1 MAVSKP
7 HQKRIRQ
14 QNGYN
19 EYRYE
24 RYESYPPSLLDREQH
39 SKAFRVKFFKN
50 RDALHKGIV
59 LSISEKMFPSMDS
72 LMNHLNNKIDTPQGV
87 MYIFRLEDG
96 KLIQNIKEFQPG
108 DECVVS
114 STLKID
120 RRIQYGQISG
130 PPSPTKR
137 GLPIQRSQG
146 SSREHVLRGSHT
158 GGMNRSPNQAKSKPL
173 TFTVINNT
181 MRSVQDKMIIN
192 PHTEQSFEQMLA
204 DMGEVVNMLDNPATA
219 LYCAVPPYTKI
230 ESFSNLRHE
239 LVVKKVDSF
248 FVVGGEGAPKELRQ
262 KKVPVR
268 EPTPPPEDDMDYY
281 EEPPHHQTYREPSPQ
296 RQKERGKWKPAKEP
310 QRKHQNNR
318 PNQNGYNDDKNQ
330 NGFVDDR
337 TQPRHRGNQ
346 KSNTITN
353 KPTAQSQKVNTS
365 REDRGPNNRSQDLRR
380 SNDSLASK
388 PAREAR
394 HNQHEKE
401 PPKHRNQRS
410 DTQDSNRYPAK
421 SQPARP
427 QKQSNFEEERDM
439 EVDEGE
445 EEMQHNGYHDEVD
458 NRDDAYADDNGEE
471 TEDEYD
477 DEPPQQRPARKG
489 PRMETPEC

>member
-1 MAVSKP
+1 MSFKANIKCYFLQRDPYQSSESEDYPQPSYRGGNRMAVSKP

-39 SKAFRVKFFKN
+39 SKAIRVKFFKN

-96 KLIQNIKEFQPG
+96 KLIQNVKEFQPG

-146 SSREHVLRGSHT
+146 SSREHVLRGNHT

-219 LYCAVPPYTKI
+219 LYCAVPPYTK
-230 ESFSNLRHE
+230 
-239 LVVKKVDSF
+239 
-248 FVVGGEGAPKELRQ
+248 
-262 KKVPVR
+262 VR
-268 EPTPPPEDDMDYY
+268 
-281 EEPPHHQTYREPSPQ
+281 
-296 RQKERGKWKPAKEP
+296 
-310 QRKHQNNR
+310 
-318 PNQNGYNDDKNQ
+318 
-330 NGFVDDR
+330 
-337 TQPRHRGNQ
+337 
-346 KSNTITN
+346 
-353 KPTAQSQKVNTS
+353 
-365 REDRGPNNRSQDLRR
+365 
-380 SNDSLASK
+380 
-388 PAREAR
+388 
-394 HNQHEKE
+394 
-401 PPKHRNQRS
+401 
-410 DTQDSNRYPAK
+410 
-421 SQPARP
+421 
-427 QKQSNFEEERDM
+427 
-439 EVDEGE
+439 
-445 EEMQHNGYHDEVD
+445 
-458 NRDDAYADDNGEE
+458 
-471 TEDEYD
+471 
-477 DEPPQQRPARKG
+477 
-489 PRMETPEC
+489 